1 MAGTPCPIPYQG
13 SKRRLAPA
21 IVECLPAAFPR
32 LYEPFAGSAAVA
44 LATAARRPDV
54 ALVLNDANAALAGL
68 WREIIDRPAT
78 LARQYRALWTAQLG
92 RPREFY
98 DEVRAEFNAT
108 ERPELLLY
116 LLARCVK
123 AAVRYNTHGE
133 FNQSPDNR
141 RLGSRPERMAAHI
154 GAASA
159 LLRGRATVTC
169 RDFRAALARATPADV
184 IYLDP
189 PYQGVVGAG
198 DRRYLGAVAYD
209 EFAGALAGFNDRG
222 LSYLISYD
230 GRTGDRVHG
239 RVLPAALGLER
250 RELDAGRSS
259 QATLGGG
266 TARTVESLYLS
277 PALVA
282 RL

>member
-1 MAGTPCPIPYQG
+1 MGEAPCPIPYQG

-21 IVECLPAAFPR
+21 IVGCLPAEFPR

-44 LATAARRPDV
+44 LATAVRRPDV
-54 ALVLNDANAALAGL
+54 RIELNDTNAALAGL
-68 WREIIDRPAT
+68 WREIIDRPAA
-78 LARQYRALWTAQLG
+78 LARQYRDLWTAQLS

-108 ERPELLLY
+108 DRPELLLY

-123 AAVRYNTHGE
+123 AAVRYNHHGQ

-141 RLGSRPERMAAHI
+141 RLGSRPARMAAQI

-159 LLRGRATVTC
+159 LLRGRTAVTC
-169 RDFRAALARATPADV
+169 RDFRHAVARATPDDV

-189 PYQGVVGAG
+189 PYQGVVAAR
-198 DRRYLGAVAYD
+198 DRRYLGAVGYD
-209 EFAGALAGFNDRG
+209 DFVTALAGFNARG
-222 LSYLISYD
+222 LSYVISYD
-230 GRTGDRVHG
+230 GRTGDKTHG
-239 RVLPAALGLER
+239 RVLPPGLGLEH
-250 RELDAGRSS
+250 RELDAGWST
-259 QATLGGG
+259 QATLAGGA
-266 TARTVESLYLS
+266 ARTVESLYLS